1 MTLSTL
7 TEAELRAISFRAD
20 SLYYRARACVG
31 GTTRKAK
38 RMAGM
43 SVTYCKVAMRVSAE
57 LSRRK
62 LSTLVP
68 PVERFQVWVKTPDME
83 RPVEGHA
90 IHRMKTQA
98 DEIAARMV
106 EQAKRSGWNLTY
118 FVKEV

>member
-38 RMAGM
+38 RMAGL
-43 SVTYCKVAMRVSAE
+43 SVTYCKVPMPVSAE

-68 PVERFQVWVKTPDME
+68 PAGRFQVWSKPPDLE
-83 RPVEGHA
+83 RPVEGNP
-90 IHRMKTQA
+90 IHRSELQA
-98 DEIAARMV
+98 DEVRPPL
-106 EQAKRSGWNLTY
+106 S
-118 FVKEV
+118 